1 MSVVQYDEKLCHL
14 LDTYDKLFLVH
25 ADNVGSKQFQ
35 DIRRVS
41 QYTPGLSSN
50 CLCLS
55 APGQSMS
62 LVWMYP
68 VIALCPIMSQPGWV
82 LRCSLPSLRGKF

>member
-1 MSVVQYDEKLCHL
+1 MFETSIYGVQYDEKLCHL

-41 QYTPGLSSN
+41 YCIPCT
-50 CLCLS
+50 C
-55 APGQSMS
+55 A
-62 LVWMYP
+62 
-68 VIALCPIMSQPGWV
+68 
-82 LRCSLPSLRGKF
+82 

>member
-1 MSVVQYDEKLCHL
+1 MYGAQYDEKLCHL

-41 QYTPGLSSN
+41 CCIP
-50 CLCLS
+50 
-55 APGQSMS
+55 
-62 LVWMYP
+62 
-68 VIALCPIMSQPGWV
+68 
-82 LRCSLPSLRGKF
+82 CSCA

>member
-1 MSVVQYDEKLCHL
+1 MFETTMYGVQYDEKLCHL

-41 QYTPGLSSN
+41 CCIPCTG
-50 CLCLS
+50 
-55 APGQSMS
+55 A
-62 LVWMYP
+62 
-68 VIALCPIMSQPGWV
+68 
-82 LRCSLPSLRGKF
+82 